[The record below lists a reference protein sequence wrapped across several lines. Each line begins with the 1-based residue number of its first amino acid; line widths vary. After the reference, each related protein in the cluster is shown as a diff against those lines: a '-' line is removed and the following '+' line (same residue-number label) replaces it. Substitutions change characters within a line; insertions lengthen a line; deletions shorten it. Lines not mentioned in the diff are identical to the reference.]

1 MSNCLKGIGTFCSR
15 GKKEEA
21 QPLADQAASTASAK
35 QAPFQVTTSD
45 GTQAKQTPKTAEAP
59 ASTKAPEVAVCEK
72 AKQGETKPGG
82 PGGTPAPAA
91 PAAAA
96 APKAASSQAQKPERR
111 RAPDGRAYTY
121 SDFVKYFGKKQ
132 GEMQWTYARRV

>member
-21 QPLADQAASTASAK
+21 QPLADQVQAASAASAK

-45 GTQAKQTPKTAEAP
+45 GAQAKQTPKTAEAP
-59 ASTKAPEVAVCEK
+59 ASKAPEVAVCEQP
-72 AKQGETKPGG
+72 KQEETKPG
-82 PGGTPAPAA
+82 APAA
-91 PAAAA
+91 P

-121 SDFVKYFGKKQ
+121 SEFVKYFGKKQ